1 MTLNSVIVII
11 ILAANISEKK
21 LFFLTFTFS
30 NGDRNITC
38 FTCLLFQAELVGL
51 RSGMTEA
58 QAKVSVLEKELK
70 NALLQLHAVQLQ
82 LHSTGENNAE
92 SDKIKAKLVG
102 LY

>member
-21 LFFLTFTFS
+21 LFLTFTFS

-82 LHSTGENNAE
+82 LHSTGENNTE

>member
-1 MTLNSVIVII
+1 MII

-21 LFFLTFTFS
+21 LFLTFTFS

-82 LHSTGENNAE
+82 LHSTGENNTE